1 MKISSVPVG
10 WEDQEEDLGCAF
22 ILDGDDGRR
31 ICGAARWSVSSY
43 CPPHHVLC
51 HVSYGSAAEA
61 DRMHEV
67 EALAKVVGGRRSRD
81 GVEPSRGFLRR
92 LEQAARV
99 CSRAR
104 CS

>member
-67 EALAKVVGGRRSRD
+67 RDYHGTPSFAPPSWSGG
-81 GVEPSRGFLRR
+81 
-92 LEQAARV
+92 
-99 CSRAR
+99 
-104 CS
+104 